1 MTLYNWIRLLVTLG
15 LVLLLF
21 LCSAGMFGRRAT
33 ATGTATGVTTG
44 TTTTPINTNL
54 AITEPLDAAQ
64 LAGGGFTLK
73 GTGKPG
79 ETLTIFEDGNTNLGT
94 TVVREDGTWSY
105 DIASPSAGDHSYEA
119 RGASGDPA
127 KISVNVGEAPA
138 RTADCTKDYSL
149 SVRDG
154 DTLSAPFRFGGEGK
168 GAGYTVT
175 IKRGDRTIGTK
186 DIGLDASCGWSY
198 QSNPGRGAITYV
210 VSELGGGA
218 ELSTINLNVE

>member
-1 MTLYNWIRLLVTLG
+1 MTLYNWIRLLVTLL

-21 LCSAGMFGRRAT
+21 LCSAGMFGRRA
-33 ATGTATGVTTG
+33 AAPGTGVTPN
-44 TTTTPINTNL
+44 TTISAPTTSL

-79 ETLTIFEDGNTNLGT
+79 ETLRIFEDGSTNLGS
-94 TVVREDGTWSY
+94 TVVNADGTWAY
-105 DIASPSAGDHSYEA
+105 DIASPSAGDRIYEV
-119 RGASGDPA
+119 RGASGDPV

-138 RTADCTKDYSL
+138 PTADCTNDYSL
-149 SVRDG
+149 SVKDG

-175 IKRGDRTIGTK
+175 IKRGDRVVGTK
-186 DIGLDASCGWSY
+186 DVGLDASCGWSF
-198 QSNPGRGAITYV
+198 QSNPGPGVITYQ

-218 ELSTINLNVE
+218 LLSTINLNVQ